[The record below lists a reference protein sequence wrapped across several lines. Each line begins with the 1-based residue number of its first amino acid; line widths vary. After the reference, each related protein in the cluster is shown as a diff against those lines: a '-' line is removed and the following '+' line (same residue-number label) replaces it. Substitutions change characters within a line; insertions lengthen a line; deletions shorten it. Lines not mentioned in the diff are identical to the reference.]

1 MENQDTTQKVNYRD
15 LEKLDKNFAIGITI
29 TGLLIALMTSLQYFM
44 WHTDNIGFQPS
55 SIIISIISNLFILPL
70 LMLLAN
76 KRHDFLM
83 AGLIWTHLSMGSMI
97 LWFTQVYSPFMP
109 SWSILVL
116 ISFIYYSWKG
126 FAWSIT
132 ALSTVALL
140 YNLLRQDDIAKHQY
154 GSAEYAVLS
163 VLIVTITIFISY
175 LFVRVIS
182 DTFKKNRELT
192 ISRKSEL
199 MQINRQTTLLNSI
212 SDAVLTLNKY
222 GRITSQN
229 AAAQVFFD
237 TNASLIGRD
246 IDVIL
251 QLRDYGNKPRPLREI
266 IAETKS
272 SSSRDDLSIGSGGD
286 VRHLSIQISRIR
298 GTFDDEEEY
307 GVVLII
313 RDITKQKTLEEEKDE
328 FISVTSHELRTPVAI
343 AEGSLSNLLLM
354 QEKKADESKLR
365 KAADDAHNQIIY
377 LAKMINDLSTLSRA
391 ERGVGDAVEAINI
404 NRLLHDLFAKYTPEA
419 EQKGLRL
426 DLDTD
431 TDLPEVN
438 TSRLYLEEILQNFIT
453 NSIKYTKEGSVTFG
467 AHLEDAHKIRFY
479 VKDTGIGM
487 SKTDVQ
493 HIFEKFYRS
502 EDYRTRETGGTGL
515 GLYVVKK
522 LADKLNT
529 IVEVDS
535 RLNFGSNFSFVLDT
549 TSTIKADIRDASSHE
564 TAYIAPAPALATQS
578 AIVTAD
584 LQPNLEPVVDTPEPK
599 IIESEIKTEQDPTID
614 SVQVQVPTEKETDS
628 NQSTAEDIVEPLDEK
643 PTQNEDKTT
652 PGPLEVTPLKEA
664 TQQDPIVSNSI
675 ETNLNAPEKAN
686 AEAQITNEESADQK
700 PEHEIKSETKH
711 KVHKKPTKTKPRAI
725 KRGTDAGSIHVSH

>member
-1 MENQDTTQKVNYRD
+1 MENQELNYKET
-15 LEKLDKNFAIGITI
+15 EKLDKNFAVGITI
-29 TGLLIALMTSLQYFM
+29 TGLLIALMTGLQYFV
-44 WHTDNIGFQPS
+44 WHVNGIGFLPG
-55 SIIISIISNLFILPL
+55 SIIIAMLSNLLILPAL
-70 LMLLAN
+70 VALAS
-76 KRHDFLM
+76 KRSEFVM
-83 AGLIWTHLSMGSMI
+83 AALIWVHLSMGTMI
-97 LWFTQVYSPFMP
+97 ICFTQVYSPFIT
-109 SWSILVL
+109 SWAILVL
-116 ISFIYYSWKG
+116 ISFMYYSWKG
-126 FAWSIT
+126 FGWSIIALAAT
-132 ALSTVALL
+132 ALA
-140 YNLLRQDDIAKHQY
+140 YNLFRQDDILAHNY
-154 GSAEYAVLS
+154 GIAEYAVLS
-163 VLIVTITIFISY
+163 ILILAITTFISY
-175 LFVRVIS
+175 LFVRIIS
-182 DTFKKNRELT
+182 ETFRKNRELT
-192 ISRKSEL
+192 IARKSEL
-199 MQINRQTTLLNSI
+199 VQINRQTTLLNSI

-229 AAAQVFFD
+229 AGAQVFFD

-272 SSSRDDLSIGSGGD
+272 SSSRDDLSIGSGGE

-354 QEKKADESKLR
+354 QERKADEAKLR
-365 KAADDAHNQIIY
+365 QAANDAHNQVIY

-391 ERGVGDAVEAINI
+391 ERGVGDAVETINI

-431 TDLPEVN
+431 TNLPEAN

-467 AHLEDAHKIRFY
+467 AHLEDDHKIRFY

-487 SKTDVQ
+487 SKADVQ

-535 RLNFGSNFSFVLDT
+535 RLNFGSTFSFILDT
-549 TSTIKADIRDASSHE
+549 TSTIKSDTDDTQAATEPAII
-564 TAYIAPAPALATQS
+564 TPAPALATQP
-578 AIVTAD
+578 APVE
-584 LQPNLEPVVDTPEPK
+584 LQPNLEPVVDTPPVEIVDTKKPEP
-599 IIESEIKTEQDPTID
+599 IPVEQEPVETIAQTEEPDNEPNKD
-614 SVQVQVPTEKETDS
+614 SGAPEDTLDVAAIADS
-628 NQSTAEDIVEPLDEK
+628 
-643 PTQNEDKTT
+643 
-652 PGPLEVTPLKEA
+652 LEA
-664 TQQDPIVSNSI
+664 
-675 ETNLNAPEKAN
+675 NLNALENAGIETHGSEEAADTQPTETKEEIVDATPTKEALAEVAIEEVA
-686 AEAQITNEESADQK
+686 AEAQEYTDKDK
-700 PEHEIKSETKH
+700 PKST
-711 KVHKKPTKTKPRAI
+711 HKKTHHKTTHA
-725 KRGTDAGSIHVSH
+725 KRGTDASAIHSSH